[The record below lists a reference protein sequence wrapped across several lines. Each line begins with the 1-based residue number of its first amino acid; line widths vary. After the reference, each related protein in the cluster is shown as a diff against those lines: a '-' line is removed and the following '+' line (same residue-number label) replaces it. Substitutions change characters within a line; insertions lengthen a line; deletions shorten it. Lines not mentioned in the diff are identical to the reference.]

1 MKDKKKIFSLV
12 LLLLGLVMVVS
23 GIVLIC
29 QMGAS
34 HTGHSGGLVRA
45 STSIQFGGDFQT
57 TSAQATGLAA
67 NAVIDVYKLLSFVSG
82 MFFIFV
88 GCVDICLTLMKTELA
103 EDARRMILRTPAQ
116 PVQAP
121 FRPAQA
127 PFQPAQAPA
136 QPAQAP
142 AQPAQE
148 QDPLPPV

>member
-1 MKDKKKIFSLV
+1 MKDKKRICSLV
-12 LLLLGLVMVVS
+12 LLFLGLVMVVI
-23 GIVLIC
+23 GFILIC

-34 HTGHSGGLVRA
+34 HTGHGGGLVRA

-67 NAVIDVYKLLSFVSG
+67 NAVIDLYKLLSFVSG

-88 GCVDICLTLMKTELA
+88 GCVDICLILMKTELL
-103 EDARRMILRTPAQ
+103 EEVQQLIKRTPAQ
-116 PVQAP
+116 
-121 FRPAQA
+121 PAQA
-127 PFQPAQAPA
+127 PFQPVQT
-136 QPAQAP
+136 P

>member
-67 NAVIDVYKLLSFVSG
+67 NAVIDIYKLLSFVSG

-88 GCVDICLTLMKTELA
+88 DCVDICLILMKTELL
-103 EDARRMILRTPAQ
+103 EEVQQLIKRTPAQ
-116 PVQAP
+116 
-121 FRPAQA
+121 PAQA
-127 PFQPAQAPA
+127 PFQPVQT
-136 QPAQAP
+136 P

>member
-23 GIVLIC
+23 GIALIC

-67 NAVIDVYKLLSFVSG
+67 NAVIDLYKLLSFVSG

-88 GCVDICLTLMKTELA
+88 GCVDICLILMKTELL
-103 EDARRMILRTPAQ
+103 EEVQQLIKRTPAQ
-116 PVQAP
+116 
-121 FRPAQA
+121 PAQA
-127 PFQPAQAPA
+127 PFQPVQT
-136 QPAQAP
+136 P